1 MARFLARTALELV
14 ASAIGLIVAA
24 WLLQG
29 VTLNASGFLIAVA
42 VFTVAKIIL
51 GPLVFKLSFK
61 YARALT
67 GGIALVTTFVGL
79 LVTTWLTSGLTIT
92 GAGSWVMATI
102 VVWVFTVIAVL
113 VLPLVIF
120 KKLLASPG
128 GPGSMLPPTR

>member
-1 MARFLARTALELV
+1 MARFLARTVVELV

-79 LVTTWLTSGLTIT
+79 LVTTWLTSGLTIV

-102 VVWVFTVIAVL
+102 VVWLFSVIAIL

>member
-1 MARFLARTALELV
+1 MGRFLARTVVELV

-24 WLLQG
+24 WLLEG
-29 VTLNASGFLIAVA
+29 VTLNASGFLVAVA

-79 LVTTWLTSGLTIT
+79 LVTTWLTSGLAIV
-92 GAGSWVMATI
+92 GASSWVMATI
-102 VVWVFTVIAVL
+102 VVWLFTVIAIL
-113 VLPLVIF
+113 LLPMVMF
-120 KKLLASPG
+120 KKLLASG
-128 GPGSMLPPTR
+128 GAGPTLPPTR

>member
-1 MARFLARTALELV
+1 MARLLARTVIELV

-24 WLLQG
+24 WLLEG
-29 VTLNASGFLIAVA
+29 VTLNASGFLVAVA
-42 VFTVAKIIL
+42 FFTVAKVIL

-79 LVTTWLTSGLTIT
+79 LITTWLTSGLTIS

-102 VVWVFTVIAVL
+102 VVWLFTVIAIL
-113 VLPLVIF
+113 VLPMVIF

-128 GPGSMLPPTR
+128 GPGSTLPPTR

>member
-1 MARFLARTALELV
+1 MARFLARTVVELV

-102 VVWVFTVIAVL
+102 VVWLFTVIAIL

>member
-1 MARFLARTALELV
+1 MARFLARTVVELV

-79 LVTTWLTSGLTIT
+79 LVTTWLTSGLTIV

-102 VVWVFTVIAVL
+102 VVWLFTVIAIL

>member
-1 MARFLARTALELV
+1 MARFLARTVVELV

-42 VFTVAKIIL
+42 VFTLAKIVL

-79 LVTTWLTSGLTIT
+79 LVTTWLTSGLTIA

-102 VVWVFTVIAVL
+102 VVWVFTVIAIL

>member
-1 MARFLARTALELV
+1 MARFLARTVVELV

-79 LVTTWLTSGLTIT
+79 VVTTWLTRGLTIA

-102 VVWVFTVIAVL
+102 VVWVFTVIAIL

>member
-1 MARFLARTALELV
+1 MARLLARTVVELV

-24 WLLQG
+24 WLLEG
-29 VTLNASGFLIAVA
+29 VTLNAAGFLVAVA
-42 VFTVAKIIL
+42 VFTAAKVVL

-79 LVTTWLTSGLTIT
+79 LVTTWLTSGLTIS
-92 GAGSWVMATI
+92 GAASWVMATI
-102 VVWVFTVIAVL
+102 VVWLFTVVAIL
-113 VLPLVIF
+113 VLPMVIF

-128 GPGSMLPPTR
+128 GPGSTLPPTR

>member
-1 MARFLARTALELV
+1 MARFLARTVVELL

-29 VTLNASGFLIAVA
+29 VTLTASGFLIAVA

-67 GGIALVTTFVGL
+67 GGIALVTTFIGL

-92 GAGSWVMATI
+92 GTGSWVMATI
-102 VVWVFTVIAVL
+102 VVWVFTVIAIL

>member
-1 MARFLARTALELV
+1 MARFLARTVVELV

-79 LVTTWLTSGLTIT
+79 VVTTWLTSGLTIA

-102 VVWVFTVIAVL
+102 VVWVFTVIAIL

>member
-1 MARFLARTALELV
+1 MGRFLARTVVELV

-24 WLLQG
+24 WLLEG
-29 VTLNASGFLIAVA
+29 VTLSASGFLVAVA
-42 VFTVAKIIL
+42 VFTLAKVIL

-79 LVTTWLTSGLTIT
+79 LVTTWLTSGLGIA
-92 GAGSWVMATI
+92 GASSWVMATI
-102 VVWVFTVIAVL
+102 VVWLFTVVAIL
-113 VLPLVIF
+113 LLPMVMF

-128 GPGSMLPPTR
+128 GPGPTLPPTR

>member
-1 MARFLARTALELV
+1 MARFLARTVVELV

-29 VTLNASGFLIAVA
+29 VTLSASGFLIAVA
-42 VFTVAKIIL
+42 VFTVAKIIV

-67 GGIALVTTFVGL
+67 GGIALVTTFIGL

-102 VVWVFTVIAVL
+102 VVWVFTVIAIL

>member
-1 MARFLARTALELV
+1 MARFLARTVVELV

-79 LVTTWLTSGLTIT
+79 LVTTWLTSGLTIA

-102 VVWVFTVIAVL
+102 VVWVFTVIAIL

>member
-1 MARFLARTALELV
+1 MARLLARTVVELV

-29 VTLNASGFLIAVA
+29 VTLNASGFLVAVA
-42 VFTVAKIIL
+42 VFTVAKVIL
-51 GPLVFKLSFK
+51 GPLVLKISIR

-92 GAGSWVMATI
+92 GVGSWVMATI
-102 VVWVFTVIAVL
+102 VVWLFTVIAIL
-113 VLPLVIF
+113 LLPMVMF
-120 KKLLASPG
+120 KKLLAAPG
-128 GPGSMLPPTR
+128 GPTLPPTR

>member
-1 MARFLARTALELV
+1 MSRFLARTVVELV

-79 LVTTWLTSGLTIT
+79 VVTTWLTSGLSIV

-102 VVWVFTVIAVL
+102 VVWVFTVIAIL

>member
-1 MARFLARTALELV
+1 MTRFLARTVVELV

-24 WLLQG
+24 WLLAG
-29 VTLNASGFLIAVA
+29 VTLNASGFLVAVA
-42 VFTVAKIIL
+42 VFTVAKVVL
-51 GPLVFKLSFK
+51 GPMVFKLSFK

-92 GAGSWVMATI
+92 GASSWVMATI
-102 VVWVFTVIAVL
+102 VVWLFTVIAIL
-113 VLPLVIF
+113 VLPLIIF
-120 KKLLASPG
+120 KKLLAAPG